1 VIATTVQAAASI
13 GADIISP
20 VGTAYASAAGALDPE
35 QQGWIGFANQTM
47 VDAAHKVGMAVQPW
61 TPNRLNLIE
70 YLLDIGVDG
79 IITDY
84 PDSARRYLEQR
95 GGYKLAPKGDM
106 KRVQKCLQKHNQL
119 AVTNATV

>member
-1 VIATTVQAAASI
+1 
-13 GADIISP
+13 
-20 VGTAYASAAGALDPE
+20 
-35 QQGWIGFANQTM
+35 M

-61 TPNRLNLIE
+61 TPDRLNLIK

-84 PDSARRYLEQR
+84 PASVRQYLEQR

-106 KRVQKCLQKHNQL
+106 KRVQKCLKQHNQL
-119 AVTNATV
+119 AATNTTI